1 VLFFLS
7 DIDLFDGAK
16 TVKLIIISCSV
27 KRYSVGFEDQE
38 LVRGGEP
45 PLDDAVTSSVHF

>member
-7 DIDLFDGAK
+7 DINLFDGAK
-16 TVKLIIISCSV
+16 TVKLIIIYCSV
-27 KRYSVGFEDQE
+27 KRYSIGFEEE

-45 PLDDAVTSSVHF
+45 PLDDAVYVFCSF